1 MCALVHNLTP
11 ARVTHFYDSY
21 YLSYQA
27 PIFVDMTMKTN
38 TDERKVPK
46 VHIGS
51 VPIMLRSKYCLLAD
65 VPIRDLPLLKEC
77 PYDEGM

>member
-1 MCALVHNLTP
+1 
-11 ARVTHFYDSY
+11 
-21 YLSYQA
+21 
-27 PIFVDMTMKTN
+27 MTMKTN